1 MTRSGVHSRGNRKMK
16 KFVPGGI
23 VLAAL
28 CISVPSIAQ
37 NAPPASPGSP
47 VAHAHQSFF
56 TSNESRADAFAHV
69 QKMFGELDLNRDG
82 FLTKDELAASQARF
96 DEKMAKSAPK
106 RAARLFKRLDSNHDG
121 QITLAEIE
129 AAHSARLAARG
140 EPVKP
145 GKRRASSSL
154 LRLADANKDGVLTRA
169 EFDSAVA
176 SGKLA
181 PHHSRMRG
189 SQLARMFDSADVNRD
204 GRLSLEEARQ
214 ATLQRFDAADVN
226 RDGVLTPDERRQASK
241 AERQKRRAI

>member
-1 MTRSGVHSRGNRKMK
+1 MK

-28 CISVPSIAQ
+28 CTSVPAIAQ
-37 NAPPASPGSP
+37 NAPPASPVSP
-47 VAHAHQSFF
+47 AAHAHRSFF
-56 TSNESRADAFAHV
+56 TSNESRADASAHV
-69 QKMFGELDLNRDG
+69 QKMFAALDLNRDG
-82 FLTKDELAASQARF
+82 FVTRDELAASQSQF
-96 DEKMAKSAPK
+96 DAKMTKSAPK
-106 RAARLFKRLDSNHDG
+106 RAARLFARLDSNHDG
-121 QITLAEIE
+121 QVTLAEIE

-140 EPVKP
+140 ENAKP
-145 GKRRASSSL
+145 GRRKPSSSL

-176 SGKLA
+176 SGKLK

-189 SQLARMFDSADVNRD
+189 SQLARLFDSADANHD

-226 RDGVLTPDERRQASK
+226 RDGVLTPDERRQASR
-241 AERQKRRAI
+241 AERARRRAG